1 MIRLTVPDPPVR
13 AMAEHPLYH
22 RVREAVEASAEGR
35 RPFGIIAGLSGG
47 ADSICLASLLSRLRE
62 PLGIKVQVVHV
73 NHLLR
78 GNESD
83 GDEGFVL
90 DFCKKADLPC
100 RIFRADVGKLSAE
113 KGLSEEEVGRLV
125 RYAFLKQ
132 AMEEAGYQVI
142 AVAHNREDRAETVF
156 MNLMRGAGLEGLA
169 AFSLGNEVKPGD
181 KPRELLRP
189 LLDAGRDEILAYLK
203 SQGLSY
209 RVDSSN
215 LSDDYQRNRVRNQV
229 FPFIRKQM
237 GLDPVKPLISLSK
250 RAYEEN
256 QFLEELAGELLDR
269 VLLDSGGNYLVVDA
283 KGLAAAKPV
292 LSRRAVRLIW
302 SRLNGSKKNLE
313 SVHVEDILALC
324 GKNITG
330 KYLMLPE
337 TVTVKTDYGRLEFLK
352 GDRTDVFKGKKDLT
366 DFCRPAAIPGITPVP
381 EVFGCLKAELL
392 CREEAQ
398 NLFGSLK
405 SMPEESMIQLF
416 DYGAFEGGI
425 DIRCRRNG
433 DRIRPKGGPGEQK
446 LKELF
451 INKKIPFEK
460 RGQIP
465 LLAKD
470 NRIIWAIG
478 VRTSEACKISSLTRQ
493 IAVLTW
499 IDNT

>member
-1 MIRLTVPDPPVR
+1 MPGPPVR
-13 AMAEHPLYH
+13 AMDEQPLYYK
-22 RVREAVEASAEGR
+22 VKEAVEAASKG
-35 RPFGIIAGLSGG
+35 RPFGIIVGLSGG
-47 ADSICLASLLSRLRE
+47 ADSLCLASLLSRLRE
-62 PLGIKVQVVHV
+62 PLGIELQAVHV

-78 GNESD
+78 GRESD
-83 GDEGFVL
+83 GDEAFVL
-90 DFCKKADLPC
+90 DFCKEADIPC

-113 KGLSEEEVGRLV
+113 KGFSEEEAGRLV

-132 AMEEAGYQVI
+132 AMEEAGYQTI

-156 MNLMRGAGLEGLA
+156 MNLMRGTGLEGLA
-169 AFSLGNEVKPGD
+169 AFSLGNEAKPGD
-181 KPRELLRP
+181 KPPEVLRP
-189 LLDAGRDEILAYLK
+189 LLDAGRNEILAYIK

-215 LSDDYQRNRVRNQV
+215 LSDNYQRNRVRNQV

-256 QFLEELAGELLDR
+256 LFLEELAGELLER
-269 VLLDSGGNYLVVDA
+269 ILLDSGKNCLAVDA
-283 KGLAAAKPV
+283 KGLADAKPV

-302 SRLNGSKKNLE
+302 SRLHGSKKNLE

-330 KYLMLPE
+330 KYLMLPQR
-337 TVTVKTDYGRLEFLK
+337 VTVKTEYGRLEFIN
-352 GDRTDVFKGKKDLT
+352 GERTDVFKGKKDLT
-366 DFCRPAAIPGITPVP
+366 DFCRPVAIPGITPVP
-381 EVFGCLKAELL
+381 EAFGCLKAELL
-392 CREEAQ
+392 SRDEAQ
-398 NLFGSLK
+398 SRFGSLK
-405 SMPEESMIQLF
+405 SLPEESLVQLF

-451 INKKIPFEK
+451 INKKIPLEK

-470 NRIIWAIG
+470 YRIIWAIG
-478 VRTSEACKISSLTRQ
+478 VRTSEAFKMSSLTRQ
-493 IAVLTW
+493 LAVLTW